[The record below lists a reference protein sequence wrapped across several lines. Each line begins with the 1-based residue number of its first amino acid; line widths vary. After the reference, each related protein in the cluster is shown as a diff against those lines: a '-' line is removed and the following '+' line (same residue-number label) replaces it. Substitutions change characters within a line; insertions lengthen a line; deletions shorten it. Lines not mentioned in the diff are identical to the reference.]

1 MTAKQIIII
10 YLIAINSITFFLY
23 GIDKWKAKRSKWR
36 IPEATLLGLA
46 IIGGSL
52 GAWIGMRMWHHKT
65 MHKKFKYGLPLILIV
80 QISLVLLTSC
90 KSSDTLQIKNRN
102 ITLRQDLTRGG
113 AICFIGRG
121 GQGRNYINVH
131 DEGRYVQQSYY
142 AGQSV
147 NRQAEGQSDFWSP
160 WPWNPIQVGDY
171 KRNRARILEKWQ
183 RGKRTYVRCVPMLW
197 DMDNCPA
204 EAEMEQWTELKDNV
218 VYVRCRLTCHRTDTV
233 YGDVPEN
240 QQEIPAVYPISSLN
254 HLYAYRGE
262 HPFTS
267 EPVDTIVV
275 EELRF
280 GQDGHGWGNYDDIS
294 EQWMAFMGDDGWGM
308 GVYSPSATQFLAGRF
323 QSSRSGEADGDAT
336 SYIAPIRKQYMPK
349 LCTVEYEYYLLFGT
363 IDEIRSAVY
372 ELKRFFGLFC
382 NSINSHSRNRVTA
395 DETF

>member
-1 MTAKQIIII
+1 
-10 YLIAINSITFFLY
+10 
-23 GIDKWKAKRSKWR
+23 
-36 IPEATLLGLA
+36 
-46 IIGGSL
+46 
-52 GAWIGMRMWHHKT
+52 
-65 MHKKFKYGLPLILIV
+65 
-80 QISLVLLTSC
+80 
-90 KSSDTLQIKNRN
+90 
-102 ITLRQDLTRGG
+102 
-113 AICFIGRG
+113 
-121 GQGRNYINVH
+121 
-131 DEGRYVQQSYY
+131 
-142 AGQSV
+142 
-147 NRQAEGQSDFWSP
+147 
-160 WPWNPIQVGDY
+160 
-171 KRNRARILEKWQ
+171 
-183 RGKRTYVRCVPMLW
+183 MLW

-280 GQDGHGWGNYDDIS
+280 GHDGHGWGNYDDIS

-323 QSSRSGEADGDAT
+323 QSSRSGEADEDAT

-372 ELKRFFGLFC
+372 ELKSFFGLFC